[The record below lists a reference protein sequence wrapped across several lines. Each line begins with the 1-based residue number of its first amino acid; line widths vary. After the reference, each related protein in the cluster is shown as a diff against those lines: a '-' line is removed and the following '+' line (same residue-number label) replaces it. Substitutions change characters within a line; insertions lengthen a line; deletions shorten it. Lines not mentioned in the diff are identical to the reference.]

1 MRSRVAFSLLGLLLA
16 LCAIGCSFNAQLLP
30 DTLFSTGTPFVV
42 KGTST
47 VLDNNGPCLAWIGEN
62 GITYHIFQTTT
73 VDNATFDRITT
84 PGVTSRLQLVTR
96 SDLQVACQTGT
107 IVEVL
112 SVLEVV
118 N

>member
-1 MRSRVAFSLLGLLLA
+1 MRARVALLLLGPLLA
-16 LCAIGCSFNAQLLP
+16 LCAPGCTINAQLLP
-30 DTLFSTGTPFVV
+30 DSLVSTGSPFVV
-42 KGTST
+42 KGTAT

-62 GITYHIFQTTT
+62 GINYHLFQNPR

-84 PGVTSRLQLVTR
+84 PGVTSRLQLATR
-96 SDLQVACQTGT
+96 NDLEIACQAGT

>member
-1 MRSRVAFSLLGLLLA
+1 MRARVALLLLGLLPA
-16 LCAIGCSFNAQLLP
+16 LCAIGCSVNAQLLP
-30 DTLFSTGTPFVV
+30 DTFISTGTPFVV
-42 KGTST
+42 KGTAT

-62 GITYHIFQTTT
+62 GITYHLFQTSS

-84 PGVTSRLQLVTR
+84 PGVTSRLHLATR
-96 SDLQVACQTGT
+96 NDLEVACKVGT

>member
-1 MRSRVAFSLLGLLLA
+1 MRARVALLLLGPMLA
-16 LCAIGCSFNAQLLP
+16 LGAIGCSINAQLLP
-30 DTLFSTGTPFVV
+30 DALVSTGTPFVV
-42 KGTST
+42 KGTAT

-62 GITYHIFQTTT
+62 GITYHLFQTSS

-84 PGVTSRLQLVTR
+84 PGVTSRLQLSTR
-96 SDLQVACQTGT
+96 TDLEVACKVGT